1 MMWLVG
7 RVLAVVFAPFIILA
21 LLGFLLGAV
30 MLNNVGDW
38 RDLVKFVWYH
48 AYLGREL

>member
-1 MMWLVG
+1 
-7 RVLAVVFAPFIILA
+7 
-21 LLGFLLGAV
+21 